1 MGVIIVVV
9 VIIII
14 TIIIII
20 IIIIIITLHL
30 LVVQNL
36 VSKLVSHTQVKS
48 YLYSIFRG
56 VLRTLS
62 NF

>member
-1 MGVIIVVV
+1 MGVIIVVG

-14 TIIIII
+14 TIIIIMM
-20 IIIIIITLHL
+20 IIIIITLNL